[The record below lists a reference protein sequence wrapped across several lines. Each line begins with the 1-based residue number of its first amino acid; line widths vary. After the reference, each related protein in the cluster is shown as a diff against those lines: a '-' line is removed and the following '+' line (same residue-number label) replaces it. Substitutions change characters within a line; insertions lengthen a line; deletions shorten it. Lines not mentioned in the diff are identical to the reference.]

1 MTLLPANAT
10 PFERAIE
17 ASVAR
22 ISDVPVPLRQLVNP
36 DTCPPDQLPFL
47 AWALSID
54 TWDSDWPDTI
64 KRARVRSAI
73 MIQRRKGTAAS
84 LRDVVTSFGGAVA
97 LREWW
102 QMDPPGPAHTFSLV
116 VSLDGIVRPEASAA
130 YADAVIAEVARTKPV
145 RSHFTFSQALS
156 AAGAFG
162 PVAAARP
169 AIHAR
174 LMLAA

>member
-1 MTLLPANAT
+1 MTLLPPNST
-10 PFERAIE
+10 PVERSIE

-36 DTCPPDQLPFL
+36 DTCPPGQLPFL

-73 MIQRRKGTAAS
+73 SIQRRKGTAAS
-84 LRDVVTSFGGAVA
+84 LREVVASFGGAVA
-97 LREWW
+97 VREWW
-102 QMDPPGPAHTFSLV
+102 QLTPPGPAHTFSLV

-130 YADAVIAEVARTKPV
+130 YADAVISEVARTKPA

-156 AAGAFG
+156 TAGALGF
-162 PVAAARP
+162 VAAARP
-169 AIHAR
+169 AVHAR